1 MKWITISTAVCV
13 TVVTL
18 GVTAFGQQDNNQQA
32 PKRERKPRPTV
43 SRPGAEQG
51 QMAQKLQMQIEEMK
65 AAHRDLIAQ
74 LKAIHDAAIKEK
86 ATETAGQIEK
96 LISRQQ
102 EAFQVKLRQMEMQ
115 QQELEK
121 AIKDDPDRIKEA
133 QRQGRIAPDFEL
145 DSFDGRN
152 VKLGKLKDNIV
163 VLEWFNM
170 DCPFVQYHYD
180 KVKTMIDL
188 AAKYK
193 DKNVVWLAINSTS
206 GTTVEANRDF
216 AKKHKLPY
224 PLLDDRSGKVGR
236 LYGAVTTPH
245 IFVIDKGTIVYD
257 GAIDNAPLGK
267 PTAGGAKV
275 NYVDKVLSELISGQP
290 VSVSNT
296 PSYGCSVKYPS
307 R

>member
-1 MKWITISTAVCV
+1 MRRIAISIAALLAVAALAGIT
-13 TVVTL
+13 
-18 GVTAFGQQDNNQQA
+18 FGQPDNNQQA
-32 PKRERKPRPTV
+32 PTRERKPRPTV
-43 SRPGAEQG
+43 ERPGAEQS
-51 QMAQKLQMQIEEMK
+51 QLAQKLQMQIEEMK
-65 AAHRDLIAQ
+65 AAHQDLIAQ
-74 LKAIHDAAIKEK
+74 LKAIHAAAIKEK

-96 LISRQQ
+96 LIGRQQ
-102 EAFQVKLRQMEMQ
+102 EAFQAKLRQMETQ

-121 AIKDDPDRIKEA
+121 AVKDNPDRIKEA

-152 VKLGKLKDNIV
+152 VKLAKLKDNIV

-180 KVKTMIDL
+180 KAHTMIDL
-188 AAKYK
+188 AGKYK

-224 PLLDDRSGKVGR
+224 PILDDRSGKVGR

-245 IFVIDKGTIVYD
+245 MFVIDKGTIVYD

-267 PTAGGAKV
+267 PTAGGAKI
-275 NYVDKVLSELISGQP
+275 NYVDKVLSELTSGQP
-290 VSVSNT
+290 VNVPNT

>member
-1 MKWITISTAVCV
+1 MKRIAISITALL
-13 TVVTL
+13 TVAAL
-18 GVTAFGQQDNNQQA
+18 AVTAFGQQDNNQQA

-43 SRPGAEQG
+43 ARPGAEQE
-51 QMAQKLQMQIEEMK
+51 QLAQKLQMQIEEMK
-65 AAHRDLIAQ
+65 AAHQDLIAQ
-74 LKAIHDAAIKEK
+74 LKAIHAAAIKEK
-86 ATETAGQIEK
+86 ATETAGQIQK

-115 QQELEK
+115 QQRLEK
-121 AIKDDPDRIKEA
+121 ATKDRADKIKEA
-133 QRQGRIAPDFEL
+133 QRQGRQAPDFEL
-145 DSFDGRN
+145 NSFDGRN
-152 VKLGKLKDNIV
+152 VKLADFKDNIV

-188 AAKYK
+188 AGKYK

-224 PLLDDRSGKVGR
+224 PILDDRSGKVGR

-245 IFVIDKGTIVYD
+245 MFVIDKGTIVYD

-267 PTAGGAKV
+267 PTTGGNKI
-275 NYVDKVLSELISGQP
+275 NYVDKVLSELTSGQP

>member
-1 MKWITISTAVCV
+1 MRRIAISTAVFLMV
-13 TVVTL
+13 AAL
-18 GVTAFGQQDNNQQA
+18 AVTAFGQQDNDQKT
-32 PKRERKPRPTV
+32 PRRERKPRPTV
-43 SRPGAEQG
+43 ERPGAEQG
-51 QMAQKLQMQIEEMK
+51 QLAQRLQMQIDEMK
-65 AAHRDLIAQ
+65 AAHQDLIAQ
-74 LKAIHDAAIKEK
+74 LKVIHAAAIKEK
-86 ATETAGQIEK
+86 ATDTAGQIEK

-115 QQELEK
+115 QQRLER
-121 AIKDDPDRIKEA
+121 ATKDRPDRIKEA
-133 QRQGRIAPDFEL
+133 QRQGRLAPDFEL

-152 VKLGKLKDNIV
+152 VKFSNLKDNIV

-188 AAKYK
+188 AGKYK
-193 DKNVVWLAINSTS
+193 DKNVVWLAINSTN

-224 PLLDDRSGKVGR
+224 PILDDRSGKVGR

-245 IFVIDKGTIVYD
+245 MFVIDKGYIVYD

-267 PTAGGAKV
+267 PTTGGDRI
-275 NYVDKVLSELISGQP
+275 NYVDKVLSELVSGQP